1 MKAITPDC
9 GRASRSQFFG
19 IDVAS
24 GIRIPLFQVHNRQSF
39 LWKSFEKTA
48 ADLEKL
54 GDKLSG
60 RL

>member
-1 MKAITPDC
+1 LETDLIGLQPL
-9 GRASRSQFFG
+9 QP
-19 IDVAS
+19 VE
-24 GIRIPLFQVHNRQSF
+24 IPQNGQSF